1 MTSLN
6 CISLPSSS
14 QELSAQQA
22 NVTFTRAFSHIAST
36 FFTPVKF
43 TSVRT

>member
-1 MTSLN
+1 MTILK

-36 FFTPVKF
+36 LFTRVKF
-43 TSVRT
+43 TSVHT